1 LNTIKAIGTDKIKP
15 TNLGIFIDD
24 LENPKTV
31 GTGQFMI
38 ICEKHNI
45 PITDQKDRFN

>member
-1 LNTIKAIGTDKIKP
+1 
-15 TNLGIFIDD
+15 LGIFIDD

-45 PITDQKDRFN
+45 PINDQKDWFNLLKE